1 MVIQCQKQVLASLSK
16 IYMITTKIIQN
27 IFLLITTLSIFSS
40 AQANSSSSFLRA
52 NQLYHLCS
60 SDSKIDNAVCDGY
73 IMGINDSMYSGHL
86 GNIFKVCPPP
96 GVIPSQVR
104 LIVVKHMQ
112 TIPEKLHFVADGV
125 VAEALAMPFQCQGK

>member
-1 MVIQCQKQVLASLSK
+1 
-16 IYMITTKIIQN
+16 MIAIITRIIKN
-27 IFLLITTLSIFSS
+27 IFLLITTLSIFTSV
-40 AQANSSSSFLRA
+40 QANSSVSFVRA
-52 NQLYHLCS
+52 NQLYNLCT

-96 GVIPSQVR
+96 GVTPSQVR

-125 VAEALAMPFQCQGK
+125 VAEALAMTFQCQGK